1 MKKSN
6 LAEELTPPKTV
17 TARLQNG
24 DVVYTRFATQLD
36 LVDCMQ
42 LLSEVMVG
50 MLMYPND
57 VEEQL
62 KRLERAIAYIDAER
76 AKLIRIQNAEEAA
89 IAIDPTYATNV
100 TR

>member
-24 DVVYTRFATQLD
+24 DVVYTRYATTLD

-42 LLSEVMVG
+42 LLADAMMG
-50 MLMYPND
+50 MIMYPSD
-57 VEEQL
+57 VETQL
-62 KRLERAIAYIDAER
+62 GRLERAINYIAAER
-76 AKLIRIQNAEEAA
+76 EKLIRIQNAEEAA